1 MISDISKICLKVSF
15 LCSFK
20 GLDWCWHQSF
30 EGHLLH
36 SSPSVLFTVFLWA
49 FIPASAVAEFIAS
62 SGALALGR
70 LMAAPGA
77 QFVFL
82 LFDRALVRNATAVAV
97 ALAKAL
103 ALAVAFSQTLAL
115 TVVDARVG
123 TLGSQGLVV
132 VAVFW
137 DVIIWECWVNLHK
150 LCVVVHGR
158 DTFSSLYSELDKAI
172 LAIISAPRVLDDPV
186 VLAFF

>member
-15 LCSFK
+15 LCSFR
-20 GLDWCWHQSF
+20 GLDWCWYQSF

-36 SSPSVLFTVFLWA
+36 SSPSVLVLLWA
-49 FIPASAVAEFIAS
+49 FISASAVAEFIAS

-70 LMAAPGA
+70 LFAASGA

-82 LFDRALVRNATAVAV
+82 LFDRALVWNARAVAV

-150 LCVVVHGR
+150 LCVVVHAR